1 MERPTGKLLVISGP
15 SAGAGKDTI
24 LKMLLDSDSSWYQ
37 PPSTT
42 TRQLREGETEGKEM
56 FSVSH
61 DEFEKMQKEGKF
73 LETDFHADNWYGT
86 QKEPVERLLN
96 DGKNVVI
103 RIDVNGALQ
112 VKKLIPQAI
121 LVFITVES
129 EQELENRIR
138 ARGTEDETE
147 IQKRLALAKKELK
160 LKPQFDYVVVNKA
173 GKADEALAEV
183 KKIVSLN

>member
-42 TRQLREGETEGKEM
+42 TRHPRKGETDGKEM
-56 FSVSH
+56 VFVSH
-61 DEFEKMQKEGKF
+61 VEFEKMQKDGKF

-96 DGKNVVI
+96 NGKNVVI

-129 EQELENRIR
+129 EKELENRIR

-147 IQKRLALAKKELK
+147 IQKRLELAKKELK
-160 LKPQFDYVVVNKA
+160 LKPQFDYVVVNES
-173 GKADEALAEV
+173 GKAEQTLQKVVEITN
-183 KKIVSLN
+183 K